1 MTLEH
6 PDAPDFVYEM
16 VLEMAE
22 DRSTARRMGKDVFMS
37 YFESVG
43 MSQKYFDESVKSV
56 KNYLHDTKE
65 WNYQE
70 QQKMEG
76 KVYCAALL
84 LDKNRLEQVAD
95 SFEKSDDNGNRLLLW
110 LSQYASEGMLK
121 EINIIR
127 KNHYPQYW
135 RDDDAQVKWQ
145 KLAQREYDELMD
157 YGRFKGK
164 VLKIIEEKAPQNK
177 ADIKA
182 LRHTKMTF
190 TNEEEER
197 MSRYVSSIFYEFY
210 NERDDSFDLDG
221 VRSFIEKHER
231 YQKIIVKFTEEFLY
245 DNNDRITIS
254 VRQKE
259 IFKEAVVAWLREL
272 ADEPYCIG
280 FSYKHP
286 AISVLLHHDVNV
298 DEELLLRLLPYSSC
312 DIYIRGEGY
321 SGKNYSLFDYISERC
336 GGWPGFL
343 IALRKCMDSSVEYA
357 EKNWKEWCVYLVKNS
372 VSSEYQRA
380 INKMLE
386 LECADPALSIAIAL
400 LENDETRPMVLKNE
414 VLEKCNNEKR
424 LFIFEQLS
432 SDQTMD
438 NFVKERIEQ
447 MFDGMGDGDKRR
459 AVRLLLLKGSVKGL
473 EYANENISVIDMRTD
488 IRGYGIES
496 LPLLLSVYSKS
507 LDQKFRSD
515 YAGVLRAVESIAE
528 SSDEGWTEVNER
540 FEKLMSQDEKKFR
553 HLNWYLRDWSVK
565 RMEKA
570 SPVMSLDEVK
580 AMLAA

>member
-1 MTLEH
+1 M
-6 PDAPDFVYEM
+6 
-16 VLEMAE
+16 
-22 DRSTARRMGKDVFMS
+22 
-37 YFESVG
+37 
-43 MSQKYFDESVKSV
+43 
-56 KNYLHDTKE
+56 
-65 WNYQE
+65 
-70 QQKMEG
+70 
-76 KVYCAALL
+76 
-84 LDKNRLEQVAD
+84 
-95 SFEKSDDNGNRLLLW
+95 
-110 LSQYASEGMLK
+110 
-121 EINIIR
+121 
-127 KNHYPQYW
+127 
-135 RDDDAQVKWQ
+135 
-145 KLAQREYDELMD
+145 
-157 YGRFKGK
+157 
-164 VLKIIEEKAPQNK
+164 
-177 ADIKA
+177 
-182 LRHTKMTF
+182 
-190 TNEEEER
+190 
-197 MSRYVSSIFYEFY
+197 
-210 NERDDSFDLDG
+210 DG
-221 VRSFIEKHER
+221 VRGFIEKYVC
-231 YQKIIVKFTEEFLY
+231 YQKVIVKYTEEFLY

-321 SGKNYSLFDYISERC
+321 SGRNYSLFEYICERC

-515 YAGVLRAVESIAE
+515 YAGVLRAVESIVE